1 MPISRNAVAYEVY
14 ERAIRAGKGHLT
26 AMDEA
31 IEAVTKPVEQLASTA
46 VTTADVGGLD
56 EDELP

>member
-1 MPISRNAVAYEVY
+1 MTISRNQAAYDAY
-14 ERAIRAGKGHLT
+14 ERAIRAGKGHLS

-31 IEAVTKPVEQLASTA
+31 IEAVTKPVEQLVSTA
-46 VTTADVGGLD
+46 TTTADVGGLD